1 MFNSRLFILAVLA
14 HLAQSA
20 SKFVEL
26 KTEACTRENDPG
38 CDHICVVNPIYGPLC
53 ACHFGYVLYEDNKAC
68 VLTKEYL
75 EAEQNELEEDYIV
88 PVTIICL
95 IGGLVIFI
103 MAYITWY
110 CLTRDQDQLVIV
122 QQY

>member
-1 MFNSRLFILAVLA
+1 MFNAKLIIFAVLA
-14 HLAQSA
+14 HMAQSA

-26 KTEACTRENDPG
+26 KTEACTRDNDPG

-95 IGGLVIFI
+95 IGGLGKHLFPL
-103 MAYITWY
+103 MS
-110 CLTRDQDQLVIV
+110 
-122 QQY
+122 

>member
-1 MFNSRLFILAVLA
+1 MFNSRLIILAVLA

-53 ACHFGYVLYEDNKAC
+53 ACHFGYVVSSMIELLSCLKTC
-68 VLTKEYL
+68 QIFTVPL
-75 EAEQNELEEDYIV
+75 ECAEQSPINSNN
-88 PVTIICL
+88 T
-95 IGGLVIFI
+95 
-103 MAYITWY
+103 
-110 CLTRDQDQLVIV
+110 
-122 QQY
+122 